1 MIFQIFLKSIISF
14 GEISLMVFGGE
25 YSHSVRK
32 IAKEGDFRVQ
42 DDHGGRG

>member
-1 MIFQIFLKSIISF
+1 MCIISWRDF
-14 GEISLMVFGGE
+14 DGFWGE

-42 DDHGGRG
+42 DDHGGRVEKHIQA